1 MAVIPWIDWSI
12 EAYWMGRPWEVLWG
26 INECTVQF
34 YPLWYVITVS
44 LLPPIDDWLQAA
56 SNLWRYFEQWMD
68 ESKSI
73 EVIQIFVQTIGAIH
87 QVRCFYYL
95 CYTLMETLMYVNTS
109 FCRRSALRIRAQRA
123 ICLSDWVPWESYYL
137 GWFLTLVLTH
147 WKTLSGSSILLT
159 PTNSKKS
166 YRLPV
171 EFCPRDEKS
180 HAWESYYAWV
190 VSNVGVNSLKNV
202 KW

>member
-1 MAVIPWIDWSI
+1 MTVIPWIDWSI

-44 LLPPIDDWLQAA
+44 LA
-56 SNLWRYFEQWMD
+56 SNRWLIASSQQSVTILWAMDGWMQKHRSNSD
-68 ESKSI
+68 ICES
-73 EVIQIFVQTIGAIH
+73 IGAIH

-123 ICLSDWVPWESYYL
+123 ICLSDWVPWESYY
-137 GWFLTLVLTH
+137 
-147 WKTLSGSSILLT
+147 
-159 PTNSKKS
+159 
-166 YRLPV
+166 
-171 EFCPRDEKS
+171 
-180 HAWESYYAWV
+180 AWV